1 MLRSTL
7 YFYIIFLLI
16 SFYLAAFPQADIQF
30 SRLFYHGDK
39 QFMIKH
45 YLTGESYYYEFLI
58 RRVALPFLV
67 CFILIF
73 PIFLKIV
80 PVLGNFFK
88 NLFFKITD
96 IVFIYLSAILLG
108 VFVNIVLKIG
118 WGRARPNDISEFGG
132 DKIFTPWIQ
141 ISDQCA
147 TNCSFVSGDA
157 SAGFFFACLY
167 IINKNK
173 NYFYFSVFAGL
184 LFGFMRIGAG
194 AHFLSDILMSF
205 IIVNLLLKIFHII
218 YYSFLKWI
226 KV

>member
-16 SFYLAAFPQADIQF
+16 SFYLAVFPQADIQF

-108 VFVNIVLKIG
+108 VFVNIVLI
-118 WGRARPNDISEFGG
+118 PIIF
-132 DKIFTPWIQ
+132 KIFDPKL
-141 ISDQCA
+141 SRGL
-147 TNCSFVSGDA
+147 SFWFN
-157 SAGFFFACLY
+157 SA
-167 IINKNK
+167 K
-173 NYFYFSVFAGL
+173 S
-184 LFGFMRIGAG
+184 
-194 AHFLSDILMSF
+194 
-205 IIVNLLLKIFHII
+205 LK
-218 YYSFLKWI
+218 
-226 KV
+226 